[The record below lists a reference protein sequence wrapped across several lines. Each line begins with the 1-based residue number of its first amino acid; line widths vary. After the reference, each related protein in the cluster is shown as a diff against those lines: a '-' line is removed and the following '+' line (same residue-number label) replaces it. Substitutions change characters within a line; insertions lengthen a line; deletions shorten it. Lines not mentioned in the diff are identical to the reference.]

1 MSNDTIPRRGF
12 LVGAGAAGAGARMY
26 RAGPFHQGAPEQG
39 YQLSL
44 TPRDFFAAGV
54 QATNAWSRKTYGKA
68 FALEDFRCSNAMKRA
83 DFNWDAANLR
93 DYLHDPQAKVKGNHM
108 PFSGYANLADAD
120 DVVAYLQTCK

>member
-44 TPRDFFAAGV
+44 TPAQFITTGIAAAPSTA
-54 QATNAWSRKTYGKA
+54 ATAGSRRQGHHQNNQPA
-68 FALEDFRCSNAMKRA
+68 
-83 DFNWDAANLR
+83 
-93 DYLHDPQAKVKGNHM
+93 Q
-108 PFSGYANLADAD
+108 
-120 DVVAYLQTCK
+120 